1 MSDYPGLTHTQSSLL
16 VFSLLTVAIGQ
27 SLVFALLAPLGREVG
42 MTEVEVTSI
51 IAISAIIYGWISP
64 RWGRYS
70 DHRGRKPVLLI
81 GLSGFTIGI
90 VFFASVFQAGLMGL
104 LVGTPLYMLAVVARC
119 SQSSIMAATPPA
131 CSAYTADL
139 TPPDQRMRAMGRLGA
154 ANSLG
159 MILGPAV
166 SGALATVGLLA
177 PLYFAGLLTASAAI
191 LVWAKLPPIPAVARK
206 SHAASRARLRYRD
219 PRIAR
224 YVATAV
230 GMFSGF
236 GAIQQTLGFSIQD
249 KLHLSGIE
257 TAQYT
262 GGAFMVSATFAF
274 ISQRV
279 LIQRLKLP
287 PDQFILAG
295 LSALLLASGFIGSF
309 AGIGYLAVGMALM
322 GLGTGMAMPSIM
334 AAASMAVS
342 PDEQGAV
349 AGIVASCP
357 AIGFVVG
364 PVAGGILYQ
373 YSPAWPAAFSGAVF
387 ILVFVLMRLS
397 RRNTP

>member
-1 MSDYPGLTHTQSSLL
+1 MSAYPGLTRTQSALL

-27 SLVFALLAPLGREVG
+27 SLVFAILAPLGREVG
-42 MTEVEVTSI
+42 MTEIEVTSI
-51 IAISAIIYGWISP
+51 IAISAIVYGWISP

-81 GLSGFTIGI
+81 GLTGFTIGI

-104 LVGTPLYMLAVVARC
+104 LAGTPLYLLAIVSRC

-166 SGALATVGLLA
+166 SGVLATVGLLA
-177 PLYFAGLLTASAAI
+177 PLYFAGLLTASAAL
-191 LVWAKLPPIPAVARK
+191 LVWLKLPTIPAVARK
-206 SHAASRARLRYRD
+206 SHAAIRRLRYRD
-219 PRIAR
+219 PRIVR
-224 YVATAV
+224 YVATAI

-249 KLHLSGIE
+249 KLQLSGIE

-262 GGAFMVSATFAF
+262 GGAFMVSASFAF
-274 ISQRV
+274 LAQRV
-279 LIQRLKLP
+279 LIQRLTLTP
-287 PDQFILAG
+287 EQFILAG
-295 LSALLLASGFIGSF
+295 LATLLLAAGFIGSF
-309 AGIGYLAVGMALM
+309 TGPGYLAVGMAFM
-322 GLGTGMAMPSIM
+322 GLGTGLAMPSIM

-342 PDEQGAV
+342 PEEQGAV

-364 PVAGGILYQ
+364 PVAGGVLYQ
-373 YSPAWPAAFSGAVF
+373 YSPAWPSAFSGVVF
-387 ILVFVLMRLS
+387 ILVFVLMQLS
-397 RRNTP
+397 RRQSA

>member
-1 MSDYPGLTHTQSSLL
+1 MSGYPGLTRTQSSLL

-27 SLVFALLAPLGREVG
+27 SLVFAILAPLGREVG
-42 MTEVEVTSI
+42 MSEIEVTSI
-51 IAISAIIYGWISP
+51 IAISAIVYGWISP

-81 GLSGFTIGI
+81 GLTGFTIGI
-90 VFFASVFQAGLMGL
+90 VLFASVFQAGLMGL
-104 LVGTPLYMLAVVARC
+104 LAGTPLYLLAIVSRC
-119 SQSSIMAATPPA
+119 TQSSIMAATPPA

-154 ANSLG
+154 ANSMG

-166 SGALATVGLLA
+166 SGALATVGLMA
-177 PLYFAGLLTASAAI
+177 PLYFAGLLTAGAAL
-191 LVWAKLPPIPAVARK
+191 LVWMKLPTIPAVARK
-206 SHAASRARLRYRD
+206 SHAATRRLRYRD
-219 PRIAR
+219 PRIVR
-224 YVATAV
+224 YVATAI

-249 KLHLSGIE
+249 KLQLSGIE

-262 GGAFMVSATFAF
+262 GAAFMVSASFAF
-274 ISQRV
+274 LAQRV
-279 LIQRLKLP
+279 LIQRLTLS

-295 LSALLLASGFIGSF
+295 LATLLLAAGFIGSF
-309 AGIGYLAVGMALM
+309 TGPGYLAIGMAFM

-342 PDEQGAV
+342 PEEQGAV

-364 PVAGGILYQ
+364 PVAGGVLYQ
-373 YSPAWPAAFSGAVF
+373 YSPAWPSAFSGVVF
-387 ILVFVLMRLS
+387 ILVFVLMQLS
-397 RRNTP
+397 RRQSA

>member
-1 MSDYPGLTHTQSSLL
+1 MSGYPGLTRTQSSLL

-27 SLVFALLAPLGREVG
+27 SLVFAILAPLGREVG
-42 MTEVEVTSI
+42 MSEIEVTSI
-51 IAISAIIYGWISP
+51 IAISAIVYGWISP

-81 GLSGFTIGI
+81 GLTGFTIGI
-90 VFFASVFQAGLMGL
+90 VLFASVFQAGLMGL
-104 LVGTPLYMLAVVARC
+104 LAGTPLYLLAIVSRC
-119 SQSSIMAATPPA
+119 TQSSIMAATPPA

-166 SGALATVGLLA
+166 SGALATVGLMA
-177 PLYFAGLLTASAAI
+177 PLYFAGLLTAGAAL
-191 LVWAKLPPIPAVARK
+191 LVWMKLPTIPAVARK
-206 SHAASRARLRYRD
+206 SHAATRRLRYRD
-219 PRIAR
+219 PRIVR
-224 YVATAV
+224 YVATAI

-249 KLHLSGIE
+249 KLQLSGIE

-262 GGAFMVSATFAF
+262 GAAFMVSASFAF
-274 ISQRV
+274 LAQRV
-279 LIQRLKLP
+279 LIQRLTLS

-295 LSALLLASGFIGSF
+295 LATLLLAAGFIGSF
-309 AGIGYLAVGMALM
+309 TGPGYLAIGMAFM

-342 PDEQGAV
+342 PEEQGAV

-364 PVAGGILYQ
+364 PVAGGVLYQ
-373 YSPAWPAAFSGAVF
+373 YSPAWPSAFSGVVF
-387 ILVFVLMRLS
+387 ILVFVLMQLS
-397 RRNTP
+397 RRQSA

>member
-1 MSDYPGLTHTQSSLL
+1 MSTHPGLTRTQSSLL

-42 MTEVEVTSI
+42 MSEIQVTSI

-81 GLSGFTIGI
+81 GLTGFTIGI

-104 LVGTPLYMLAVVARC
+104 LVGTPLYLLAILARC
-119 SQSSIMAATPPA
+119 TQSSIMAATPPA

-154 ANSLG
+154 ANSMG

-177 PLYFAGLLTASAAI
+177 PLYFAGLLTATAAL
-191 LVWAKLPPIPAVARK
+191 LVWFKLPSIPAVARK
-206 SHAASRARLRYRD
+206 SHMTRKHLQYRD
-219 PRIAR
+219 PRIVR
-224 YVATAV
+224 YVATAI

-249 KLHLSGIE
+249 KLQLSGIE

-274 ISQRV
+274 FSQRV
-279 LIQRLKLP
+279 LIQRLTLT

-295 LSALLLASGFIGSF
+295 LATLLLAAGFLGSF
-309 AGIGYLAVGMALM
+309 VSIGYLAVGMALM

-364 PVAGGILYQ
+364 PIAGGVLYQ
-373 YSPAWPAAFSGAVF
+373 QSPAWPSAFSGVVF
-387 ILVFVLMRLS
+387 ILVFVLMRLT
-397 RRNTP
+397 RRKPA